1 MTISLPYEGPCK
13 QEVEKHFPELVIQ
26 ALPPIDDLV
35 ILFLAE
41 HDVHVTPPGGRDV
54 AGDAFRGAI
63 TGAMGAEVG
72 GLMHIEKNQRATA
85 LQQEWTSWKQW
96 VLSHA
101 DWKSFK
107 QTKTQDIEQHNANA
121 YEYIKSPEVS
131 TAIELFA
138 KEMLAKKTAEAKSD
152 AVLLLKFVG
161 IIVGSC
167 LLLLLPGA
175 VMNIL
180 PSSTPSSSDSSSIR
194 LYD

>member
-1 MTISLPYEGPCK
+1 MISLPYSGPCK

-72 GLMHIEKNQRATA
+72 GLMHIEKNQRSTA

-96 VLSHA
+96 ALGHS
-101 DWKSFK
+101 DWKAFK
-107 QTKTQDIEQHNANA
+107 QSRTEAIEAHNANA
-121 YEYIKSPEVS
+121 YEYIKSPDVS

-138 KEMLAKKTAEAKSD
+138 KEMLVKKTAEAESD

-161 IIVGSC
+161 IIIGSC

-194 LYD
+194 LYE

>member
-1 MTISLPYEGPCK
+1 MISLPYEGPCK
-13 QEVEKHFPELVIQ
+13 QEIEQHFPELAIKD
-26 ALPPIDDLV
+26 LPSTDDLV
-35 ILFLAE
+35 MLFVAE

-85 LQQEWTSWKQW
+85 KQQEWTSWKQW
-96 VLSHA
+96 ALSHA

-121 YEYIKSPEVS
+121 YEYIKSVDISNALEDF
-131 TAIELFA
+131 I
-138 KEMLAKKTAEAKSD
+138 KETLSKKTAEAKSD
-152 AVLLLKFVG
+152 AVLLMKFVG
-161 IIVGSC
+161 IIAGSC

-175 VMNIL
+175 VMNIMA
-180 PSSTPSSSDSSSIR
+180 PSTPSSSDSPSVR
-194 LYD
+194 LYE